1 MEFSALIGPRIRQLC
16 NAFDQAAN
24 RGAEAYGLTGLQT
37 FIIGTIARR
46 EGELCAK
53 DFERRLK
60 LRHSTISGVL
70 QRLEIKGFIQTVSDA
85 EDRRIK
91 RLKLTAKGKDICELA
106 RQKLDGVEETLTK
119 DFTPEEREQFIW
131 LLDKA
136 LQNIRQAHLPDTMF
150 LEKEDE
156 DNANHQT
163 PDVLYSRV

>member
-24 RGAEAYGLTGLQT
+24 RSAESYGLTGVQT
-37 FIIGTIARR
+37 FMIVTIARR

-60 LRHSTISGVL
+60 LRHSTISGIL
-70 QRLEIKGFIQTVSDA
+70 QRLEMKGFIQMVSDT
-85 EDRRIK
+85 EDRRVK
-91 RLKLTAKGKDICELA
+91 RLRLTAKGEDIRELA
-106 RQKLDGVEETLTK
+106 KQKLDEVEETLTK
-119 DFTPEEREQFIW
+119 DFTADEREQFIW

-136 LQNIRQAHLPDTMF
+136 LKNIRQEQLPDTMF

-156 DNANHQT
+156 DHAHHQT
-163 PDVLYSRV
+163 PDVLYSGV